1 MDSFATADT
10 LRIGLMAASRI
21 KAPSPPQPAMSS
33 ESKQQQQQN
42 QQQQQAAAGAFPAQ
56 QDEGSQAPPRD
67 AEGLSLSSV
76 RPGHSSSQIYD
87 PDAALSVAALLAKE
101 MEEERLLALQEGGGD
116 GGAWASARHPCRPE
130 VSPPGEQQRA
140 GPKPLLKRSASMNS
154 MVSSRMGAE
163 STAPAVDP
171 VTNRRSLP
179 RGYGGPMIAPG
190 AGGGEELVVVDAK
203 ASLRRLYDAIEGRG
217 MVAIKRNPN
226 GKGRSRVMVRSRIK
240 DKSIGWAHVLPPFTR
255 KFVNV
260 KELTGAQRS
269 SRVVTVKFKTRE
281 PVSVFFHPRYVS
293 RRQRG
298 ARGAMVL
305 SAAAREHLLR
315 LLFKSECRS
324 MYMRIPATSA
334 MEVAMYVGW
343 SCNDKRCGY
352 SDASSAFW
360 SYRTM
365 AFTLLTTTVSPT
377 LTPCLS
383 PLLFLALAVPAPC
396 SCRLLPLFVY
406 SARRRR
412 RRCCFCSRIGHV
424 RDGQADRRPH
434 SRAGVRVAGQAPE
447 DGGQSRV
454 NEPTAE
460 PTHQRKKKKRKDN
473 SNGTNGR
480 TRTANKSTAV
490 RGRSQQACQYASPD
504 RRKNLPPTRRAR
516 TLVLVGRWRGAGAM

>member
-1 MDSFATADT
+1 MDPFQYSSCEYFLRAAHSTVDVYMADSRRAALVYFPVHTQLTLRPPAPFAPSDAYSTQLRLEVDSFATADT

-33 ESKQQQQQN
+33 ESKQQQQQQN

-56 QDEGSQAPPRD
+56 QDEGSQAPPPD

-116 GGAWASARHPCRPE
+116 GGVWASARHPCRPE

-240 DKSIGWAHVLPPFTR
+240 DNSIGWAHVLPPFTR

-343 SCNDKRCGY
+343 PCNDEDVDILTRLPPSGRIVLWP
-352 SDASSAFW
+352 SLSSPPPSHPPSPLASRLSCF
-360 SYRTM
+360 
-365 AFTLLTTTVSPT
+365 LPL
-377 LTPCLS
+377 PCLL
-383 PLLFLALAVPAPC
+383 PALAGCCLCLCIPRVVVVVVVVSAP
-396 SCRLLPLFVY
+396 
-406 SARRRR
+406 
-412 RRCCFCSRIGHV
+412 G
-424 RDGQADRRPH
+424 
-434 SRAGVRVAGQAPE
+434 
-447 DGGQSRV
+447 
-454 NEPTAE
+454 
-460 PTHQRKKKKRKDN
+460 
-473 SNGTNGR
+473 
-480 TRTANKSTAV
+480 
-490 RGRSQQACQYASPD
+490 
-504 RRKNLPPTRRAR
+504 
-516 TLVLVGRWRGAGAM
+516 